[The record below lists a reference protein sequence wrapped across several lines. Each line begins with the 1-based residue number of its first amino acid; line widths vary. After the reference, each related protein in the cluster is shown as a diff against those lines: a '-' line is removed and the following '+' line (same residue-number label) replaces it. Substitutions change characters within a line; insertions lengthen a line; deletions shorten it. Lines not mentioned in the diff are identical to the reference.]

1 MAKVKKKSSSYSQ
14 NSSSFVKGRY
24 WSTIVIVLALL
35 AALVARAAYV
45 QLVQSDVLISEANKR
60 SLRTEQIPYIRGDI
74 LDRNGE
80 LLSVSVENYSVIADP
95 KEIFSKNSL
104 MEKDRWQRLSE
115 ALNTSLNGL
124 ISRLNKNPKSRFVYL
139 DRQISPTIANYI
151 RELKITGVSL
161 QKEYRRFYPTVEESA
176 QLLGYTDIDGQGIEG
191 IEKSFNSLLTGKSG
205 FKTYRKDKSGNVIEN
220 ISTTQK
226 YDAHDVTLSIDKHL
240 QSMVFREIKKA
251 VAENR
256 AESGT
261 AVLVSISTGEI
272 LAMATA
278 PSYNPN
284 NILGSQAEMRRNRA
298 ITDTFEPGSTVKPF
312 VVLTALTQKIVS
324 PDTIVNTKPFVVNG
338 HTIRDVAPR
347 NELSI
352 TGILQKS
359 SNVGV
364 SRLSLQMPISVLM
377 NTYHKAGFG
386 MPTNLG
392 LVGEQSGTLP
402 YNRKRWADIERATVA
417 YGYGLTVTPLQLARA
432 YVTLGSFGLYRPL
445 SITKVDPPVIGE
457 RIYSEKV
464 TREVVHMMESVAL
477 PGGGGIAAAVPGYRV
492 AIKTGTA
499 KKLENGRYVDKYIAY
514 TAGVAPASDPQ
525 FALVILINNPTAG
538 KYYGGSI
545 SAPVFSKIMGHTLR
559 VKNIKPDGI
568 EGETKSAKR
577 IVHIDS
583 LKTENQRHN

>member
-1 MAKVKKKSSSYSQ
+1 MTKVKKKSSSYSQ

-24 WSTIVIVLALL
+24 WFTILIVLALL
-35 AALVARAAYV
+35 ATLVARAAYV

-104 MEKDRWQRLSE
+104 MEKDRWQRLAE

-139 DRQISPTIANYI
+139 DRQISPTMANYI

-191 IEKSFNSLLTGKSG
+191 IEKSFNALLTGKSG
-205 FKTYRKDKSGNVIEN
+205 SKTYRKDKSGNVIEN

-251 VAENR
+251 VAENK

-312 VVLTALTQKIVS
+312 VVLTALTQKLCRRI
-324 PDTIVNTKPFVVNG
+324 
-338 HTIRDVAPR
+338 
-347 NELSI
+347 
-352 TGILQKS
+352 
-359 SNVGV
+359 
-364 SRLSLQMPISVLM
+364 
-377 NTYHKAGFG
+377 
-386 MPTNLG
+386 
-392 LVGEQSGTLP
+392 
-402 YNRKRWADIERATVA
+402 
-417 YGYGLTVTPLQLARA
+417 
-432 YVTLGSFGLYRPL
+432 PL
-445 SITKVDPPVIGE
+445 S
-457 RIYSEKV
+457 
-464 TREVVHMMESVAL
+464 
-477 PGGGGIAAAVPGYRV
+477 
-492 AIKTGTA
+492 
-499 KKLENGRYVDKYIAY
+499 
-514 TAGVAPASDPQ
+514 
-525 FALVILINNPTAG
+525 
-538 KYYGGSI
+538 
-545 SAPVFSKIMGHTLR
+545 TL
-559 VKNIKPDGI
+559 N
-568 EGETKSAKR
+568 
-577 IVHIDS
+577 H
-583 LKTENQRHN
+583 L

>member
-1 MAKVKKKSSSYSQ
+1 MVRAKIKSSQ
-14 NSSSFVKGRY
+14 QTSSFSKGRY
-24 WSTIVIVLALL
+24 IVTIILIMAGLIALI
-35 AALVARAAYV
+35 ARAAYV
-45 QLVQSDVLISEANKR
+45 QLVNADFYIAEGNKR

-80 LLSVSVENYSVIADP
+80 LLSVSVENYSIIADP
-95 KEIFSKNSL
+95 KEIFEKNSL

-115 ALNTSLNGL
+115 TLNVPLSDVIN
-124 ISRLNKNPKSRFVYL
+124 RLNKNPKSRFVYL
-139 DRQISPTIANYI
+139 DRQISPTMAKYI
-151 RELKITGVSL
+151 HDLKITGVSMR
-161 QKEYRRFYPTVEESA
+161 KEYRRFYPTVEESA
-176 QLLGYTDIDGQGIEG
+176 QLLGYTNIDGQGIEG
-191 IEKSFNSLLTGKSG
+191 IEKSFDSLLIGKSG
-205 FKTYRKDKSGNVIEN
+205 SKTYRRDKSGNIIEN
-220 ISTTQK
+220 ISSTQK
-226 YDAHDVTLSIDKHL
+226 YDAHDVTLSIDRHL

-251 VAENR
+251 VAENK

-261 AVLVSISTGEI
+261 AVLVKISTGEI

-284 NILGSQAEMRRNRA
+284 NIFGSQAELRRNRA

-312 VVLTALTQKIVS
+312 VVLTALNQKIIS
-324 PDTIVNTKPFVVNG
+324 PDTVINTKPFVVNG

-402 YNRKRWADIERATVA
+402 LHRKRWADIERATVA

-432 YVTLGSFGLYRPL
+432 YVALGSFGVYRPL

-457 RIYSEKV
+457 RIYPEKI
-464 TREVVHMMESVAL
+464 TREVVHMMESVAQ

-499 KKLENGRYVDKYIAY
+499 KKLENGQYVDKYIAY
-514 TAGVAPASDPQ
+514 TAGIAPASDPQ

-538 KYYGGSI
+538 KYYGGAI

-559 VKNIKPDGI
+559 AKNITPDGI
-568 EGETKSAKR
+568 EGDTKSAKR
-577 IVHIDS
+577 IVRIDT
-583 LKTENQRHN
+583 LKNENLRDN

>member
-1 MAKVKKKSSSYSQ
+1 MARTKSKSLQ
-14 NSSSFVKGRY
+14 QVSSFSKGRY
-24 WSTIVIVLALL
+24 VVTIVLIIAGLIALI
-35 AALVARAAYV
+35 ARAAYV
-45 QLVQSDVLISEANKR
+45 QLINSDFYIAEGNKR

-80 LLSVSVENYSVIADP
+80 LLSVSVENYSIIADP
-95 KEIFSKNSL
+95 KEIFEKNSL
-104 MEKDRWQRLSE
+104 MEKERWQRLAETLNMSLSE
-115 ALNTSLNGL
+115 L
-124 ISRLNKNPKSRFVYL
+124 IARLNKNPKSRFVYL
-139 DRQISPTIANYI
+139 DRQISPTMAKYI
-151 RELKITGVSL
+151 HDLKITGISMR
-161 QKEYRRFYPTVEESA
+161 KEYRRFYPTVEESA
-176 QLLGYTDIDGQGIEG
+176 QLLGYTNIDGQGIEG
-191 IEKSFNSLLTGKSG
+191 IEKSFDSLLIGKAGS
-205 FKTYRKDKSGNVIEN
+205 KTYRRDKSGNIIEN
-220 ISTTQK
+220 ISSTQK
-226 YDAHDVTLSIDKHL
+226 YDAHDVTLSIDRHL

-251 VAENR
+251 VAENK

-261 AVLVSISTGEI
+261 AVLVKISTGEI

-284 NILGSQAEMRRNRA
+284 NIFGSQAELRRNRA

-312 VVLTALTQKIVS
+312 VVLTALSQKIIS
-324 PDTIVNTKPFVVNG
+324 PDTVINTKPFVVNG

-402 YNRKRWADIERATVA
+402 LNRKRWADIERATVA

-432 YVTLGSFGLYRPL
+432 YVALGSFGIYRPL

-457 RIYSEKV
+457 RIYSEKI
-464 TREVVHMMESVAL
+464 TREVVHMMESVAQ

-499 KKLENGRYVDKYIAY
+499 KKLENGQYVDKYIAY
-514 TAGVAPASDPQ
+514 TAGIAPASDPQ

-538 KYYGGSI
+538 KYYGGAI

-559 VKNIKPDGI
+559 AKNITPDGI
-568 EGETKSAKR
+568 EGDVKSAKR
-577 IVHIDS
+577 IVRIDTPKS
-583 LKTENQRHN
+583 ENQRNN

>member
-1 MAKVKKKSSSYSQ
+1 MVRVKKKSLQ
-14 NSSSFVKGRY
+14 QTSSFSKGRY
-24 WSTIVIVLALL
+24 IFAIVFIIAGLIALI
-35 AALVARAAYV
+35 ARAAYV
-45 QLVQSDVLISEANKR
+45 QLINADFYIAEGNKR

-80 LLSVSVENYSVIADP
+80 LLSVSVENYSIIADP
-95 KEIFSKNSL
+95 KEIFEKNSL
-104 MEKDRWQRLSE
+104 MEKERWQRLAE
-115 ALNTSLNGL
+115 TLNVPLSDVIN
-124 ISRLNKNPKSRFVYL
+124 RLNKNPKSRFVYL
-139 DRQISPTIANYI
+139 DRQISPTMAKYI
-151 RELKITGVSL
+151 RDLKITGISMR
-161 QKEYRRFYPTVEESA
+161 KEYRRFYPTVEESA
-176 QLLGYTDIDGQGIEG
+176 QLLGYTNIDGQGIEG
-191 IEKSFNSLLTGKSG
+191 IEKSFDSLLIGKSG
-205 FKTYRKDKSGNVIEN
+205 SKTYRRDKSGNIIEN
-220 ISTTQK
+220 ISSTQK
-226 YDAHDVTLSIDKHL
+226 YDAHDVTLSIDRHL

-251 VAENR
+251 VAENK

-261 AVLVSISTGEI
+261 AVLVKISTGEI

-284 NILGSQAEMRRNRA
+284 SIFGSQAELRRNRA

-312 VVLTALTQKIVS
+312 VVLTALTQKIIS
-324 PDTIVNTKPFVVNG
+324 PDTVINTKPFVVNG

-402 YNRKRWADIERATVA
+402 LNRKRWADIERATVA

-432 YVTLGSFGLYRPL
+432 YVALGSFGVYRPL

-464 TREVVHMMESVAL
+464 TREVVKMMESVAQ

-499 KKLENGRYVDKYIAY
+499 KKLENGQYVDKYIAY
-514 TAGVAPASDPQ
+514 TAGIAPASDPQ

-538 KYYGGSI
+538 KYYGGAI

-559 VKNIKPDGI
+559 AKNITPDGI
-568 EGETKSAKR
+568 EGEVKSAKR
-577 IVHIDS
+577 VVRIDT
-583 LKTENQRHN
+583 LKSENQRDN

>member
-1 MAKVKKKSSSYSQ
+1 MVRAKIKSSQ
-14 NSSSFVKGRY
+14 QTSSFSKGRY
-24 WSTIVIVLALL
+24 IVTIILIMAGLIALI
-35 AALVARAAYV
+35 ARAAYV
-45 QLVQSDVLISEANKR
+45 QLVNADFYIAEGNKR

-80 LLSVSVENYSVIADP
+80 LLSVSVENYSIIADP
-95 KEIFSKNSL
+95 KEIFEKNSL
-104 MEKDRWQRLSE
+104 MEKERWQRLAE
-115 ALNTSLNGL
+115 TLNVPLSDVIN
-124 ISRLNKNPKSRFVYL
+124 RLNKNPKSRFVYL
-139 DRQISPTIANYI
+139 DRQISPTMAKYI
-151 RELKITGVSL
+151 HDLKITGVSMR
-161 QKEYRRFYPTVEESA
+161 KEYRRFYPTVEESA
-176 QLLGYTDIDGQGIEG
+176 QLLGYTNIDGQGIEG
-191 IEKSFNSLLTGKSG
+191 IEKSFDSLLIGKSG
-205 FKTYRKDKSGNVIEN
+205 SKTYRRDKSGNIIEN
-220 ISTTQK
+220 ISSTQK
-226 YDAHDVTLSIDKHL
+226 YDAHDVTLSIDRHL

-251 VAENR
+251 VAENK

-261 AVLVSISTGEI
+261 AVLVKISTGEI

-284 NILGSQAEMRRNRA
+284 NIFGSQAELRRNRA

-312 VVLTALTQKIVS
+312 VVLTALNQKIIS
-324 PDTIVNTKPFVVNG
+324 PDTVINTKPFVVNG

-402 YNRKRWADIERATVA
+402 LHRKRWADIERATVA
-417 YGYGLTVTPLQLARA
+417 YGYGLTVTPLQLVRA
-432 YVTLGSFGLYRPL
+432 YVALGSFGVYRPL

-457 RIYSEKV
+457 RIYPEKI
-464 TREVVHMMESVAL
+464 TREVVHMMESVAQ

-499 KKLENGRYVDKYIAY
+499 KKLENGQYVDKYIAY
-514 TAGVAPASDPQ
+514 TAGIAPASDPQ

-538 KYYGGSI
+538 KYYGGAI

-559 VKNIKPDGI
+559 AKNITPDGI
-568 EGETKSAKR
+568 EGDTKSAKR
-577 IVHIDS
+577 IVRIDT
-583 LKTENQRHN
+583 LKNENLRDN

>member
-1 MAKVKKKSSSYSQ
+1 MVRAKIKSSQ
-14 NSSSFVKGRY
+14 QTSSFSKGRY
-24 WSTIVIVLALL
+24 IVTIILIMAGLIALI
-35 AALVARAAYV
+35 ARAAYV
-45 QLVQSDVLISEANKR
+45 QLVNADFYIAEGNKR

-80 LLSVSVENYSVIADP
+80 LLSVSVENYSIIADP
-95 KEIFSKNSL
+95 KEIFEKNSL
-104 MEKDRWQRLSE
+104 MEKDRWQRLAE
-115 ALNTSLNGL
+115 TLNVPLSDVIN
-124 ISRLNKNPKSRFVYL
+124 RLNKNPKSRFVYL
-139 DRQISPTIANYI
+139 DRQISPTMAKYI
-151 RELKITGVSL
+151 HDLKITGVSMR
-161 QKEYRRFYPTVEESA
+161 KEYRRFYPTVEESA
-176 QLLGYTDIDGQGIEG
+176 QLLGHTNIDGQGIEG
-191 IEKSFNSLLTGKSG
+191 IEKSFDSLLIGKSG
-205 FKTYRKDKSGNVIEN
+205 SKTYRRDKSGNIIEN
-220 ISTTQK
+220 ISSTQK
-226 YDAHDVTLSIDKHL
+226 YDAHDVTLSIDRHL

-251 VAENR
+251 VAENK

-261 AVLVSISTGEI
+261 AVLVKISTGEI

-284 NILGSQAEMRRNRA
+284 NIFGSQAELRRNRA

-312 VVLTALTQKIVS
+312 VVLTALNQKIIS
-324 PDTIVNTKPFVVNG
+324 PDTVINTKPFVVNG

-402 YNRKRWADIERATVA
+402 LHRKRWADIERATVA

-432 YVTLGSFGLYRPL
+432 YVALGSFGVYRPL

-457 RIYSEKV
+457 RIYPEKI
-464 TREVVHMMESVAL
+464 TREVVHMMESVAQ

-499 KKLENGRYVDKYIAY
+499 KKLENGQYVDKYIAY
-514 TAGVAPASDPQ
+514 TAGIAPASDPQ

-538 KYYGGSI
+538 KYYGGAI

-559 VKNIKPDGI
+559 AKNITPDGI
-568 EGETKSAKR
+568 EGDTKSAKR
-577 IVHIDS
+577 IVRIDT
-583 LKTENQRHN
+583 LKNENLRDN

>member
-1 MAKVKKKSSSYSQ
+1 MVRAKIKSSQ
-14 NSSSFVKGRY
+14 QTSSFSKGRY
-24 WSTIVIVLALL
+24 IVTIILIMAGLIALI
-35 AALVARAAYV
+35 ARAAYV
-45 QLVQSDVLISEANKR
+45 QLVNADFYIAEGNKR

-74 LDRNGE
+74 LDRKGE
-80 LLSVSVENYSVIADP
+80 LLSVSVENYSIIADP
-95 KEIFSKNSL
+95 KEIFEKNSL
-104 MEKDRWQRLSE
+104 MEKDRWQRLAE
-115 ALNTSLNGL
+115 TLNVPLSDVIN
-124 ISRLNKNPKSRFVYL
+124 RLNKNPKSRFVYL
-139 DRQISPTIANYI
+139 DRQISPTMAKYI
-151 RELKITGVSL
+151 HDLKITGVSMR
-161 QKEYRRFYPTVEESA
+161 KEYRRFYPTVEESA
-176 QLLGYTDIDGQGIEG
+176 QLLGYTNIDGQGIEG
-191 IEKSFNSLLTGKSG
+191 IEKSFDSLLIGKSG
-205 FKTYRKDKSGNVIEN
+205 SKTYRRDKSGNIIEN
-220 ISTTQK
+220 ISSTQK
-226 YDAHDVTLSIDKHL
+226 YDAHDVTLSIDRHL

-251 VAENR
+251 VAENK

-261 AVLVSISTGEI
+261 AVLVKISTGEI

-284 NILGSQAEMRRNRA
+284 NIFGSQAELRRNRA

-312 VVLTALTQKIVS
+312 VVLTALNQKIIS
-324 PDTIVNTKPFVVNG
+324 PDTVINTKPFVVNG

-402 YNRKRWADIERATVA
+402 LHRKRWADIERATVA

-432 YVTLGSFGLYRPL
+432 YVALGSFGVYRPL

-457 RIYSEKV
+457 RIYPEKI
-464 TREVVHMMESVAL
+464 TREVVHMMESVAQ

-499 KKLENGRYVDKYIAY
+499 KKLENGQYVDKYIAY
-514 TAGVAPASDPQ
+514 TAGIAPASDPQ

-538 KYYGGSI
+538 KYYGGAI

-559 VKNIKPDGI
+559 AKNITPDGI
-568 EGETKSAKR
+568 EGDTKSAKR
-577 IVHIDS
+577 IVRIDT
-583 LKTENQRHN
+583 LKNENLRDN

>member
-1 MAKVKKKSSSYSQ
+1 MARVKNKSLQ
-14 NSSSFVKGRY
+14 QVSSFSKGRY
-24 WSTIVIVLALL
+24 ILTIVLIIAGLVALI
-35 AALVARAAYV
+35 ARAAYV
-45 QLVQSDVLISEANKR
+45 QLINADFYIAEGNKR

-80 LLSVSVENYSVIADP
+80 LLSVSVENYSIIADP
-95 KEIFSKNSL
+95 KEIFEKNSL
-104 MEKDRWQRLSE
+104 MEKERWQRLAE
-115 ALNTSLNGL
+115 TLNVPLSDVIN
-124 ISRLNKNPKSRFVYL
+124 RLNKNPKSRFVYL
-139 DRQISPTIANYI
+139 DRQISPTMAKYI
-151 RELKITGVSL
+151 HDLKITGISMR
-161 QKEYRRFYPTVEESA
+161 KEYRRFYPTVEESA
-176 QLLGYTDIDGQGIEG
+176 QLLGYTNIDGQGIEG
-191 IEKSFNSLLTGKSG
+191 IEKSFDSLLIGKSG
-205 FKTYRKDKSGNVIEN
+205 SKTYRRDKSGNIIEN
-220 ISTTQK
+220 ISSTQK
-226 YDAHDVTLSIDKHL
+226 YDAHDVTLSIDRHL

-251 VAENR
+251 VAENK

-261 AVLVSISTGEI
+261 AVLVKISTGEI

-284 NILGSQAEMRRNRA
+284 SIFGSQAELRRNRA

-312 VVLTALTQKIVS
+312 VVLTALTQKIIS
-324 PDTIVNTKPFVVNG
+324 PDTVINTKPFVVNG

-402 YNRKRWADIERATVA
+402 LNRKRWADIERATVA

-432 YVTLGSFGLYRPL
+432 YVALGSFGVYRPL

-464 TREVVHMMESVAL
+464 TREVVHMMESVAQ

-499 KKLENGRYVDKYIAY
+499 KKLENGQYVDKYIAY
-514 TAGVAPASDPQ
+514 TAGIAPASDPQ

-538 KYYGGSI
+538 KYYGGAI

-559 VKNIKPDGI
+559 AKNITPDGI
-568 EGETKSAKR
+568 EGEVKSAKR
-577 IVHIDS
+577 VVRIDT
-583 LKTENQRHN
+583 LKSENQRDN

>member
-1 MAKVKKKSSSYSQ
+1 MVRAKIKSSQ
-14 NSSSFVKGRY
+14 QTSSFSKGRY
-24 WSTIVIVLALL
+24 IVTIILIMAGLIALI
-35 AALVARAAYV
+35 ARAAYV
-45 QLVQSDVLISEANKR
+45 QLVNADFYIAEGNKR

-80 LLSVSVENYSVIADP
+80 LLSVSVENYSIIADP
-95 KEIFSKNSL
+95 KEIFEKNSL

-115 ALNTSLNGL
+115 TLNVPLSDVIN
-124 ISRLNKNPKSRFVYL
+124 RLNKNPKSRFVYL
-139 DRQISPTIANYI
+139 DRQISPTMAKYI
-151 RELKITGVSL
+151 HDLKITGVSMR
-161 QKEYRRFYPTVEESA
+161 KEYRRFYPTVEESA
-176 QLLGYTDIDGQGIEG
+176 QLLGYTNIDGQGIEG
-191 IEKSFNSLLTGKSG
+191 IEKSFDSLLIGKSG
-205 FKTYRKDKSGNVIEN
+205 SKTYRRDKSGNIIEN
-220 ISTTQK
+220 ISSTQK
-226 YDAHDVTLSIDKHL
+226 YDAHDVTLSIDRHL

-251 VAENR
+251 VAENK

-261 AVLVSISTGEI
+261 AVLVKISTGEI

-284 NILGSQAEMRRNRA
+284 NIFGSQAELRRNRA

-312 VVLTALTQKIVS
+312 VVLTALNQKIIS
-324 PDTIVNTKPFVVNG
+324 PDTVINTKPFVVNG

-402 YNRKRWADIERATVA
+402 LHRKRWADIERATVA

-432 YVTLGSFGLYRPL
+432 YVALGSFGVYRPL
-445 SITKVDPPVIGE
+445 SITKVDPPVIAE
-457 RIYSEKV
+457 RIYPEKI
-464 TREVVHMMESVAL
+464 TREVVHMMESVAQ

-499 KKLENGRYVDKYIAY
+499 KKLENGQYVDKYIAY
-514 TAGVAPASDPQ
+514 TAGIAPASDPQ

-538 KYYGGSI
+538 KYYGGAI

-559 VKNIKPDGI
+559 AKNITPDGI
-568 EGETKSAKR
+568 EGDTKSAKR
-577 IVHIDS
+577 IVRIDT
-583 LKTENQRHN
+583 LKNENLRDN

>member
-1 MAKVKKKSSSYSQ
+1 MVRAKIKSSQ
-14 NSSSFVKGRY
+14 QTSSFSKGRY
-24 WSTIVIVLALL
+24 IVTIVLIIGLLIALI
-35 AALVARAAYV
+35 ARAAYV
-45 QLVQSDVLISEANKR
+45 QLINADFYIAEGNKR
-60 SLRTEQIPYIRGDI
+60 SLRTEQIPFIRGDI
-74 LDRNGE
+74 LDRNGD

-95 KEIFSKNSL
+95 KEIFAKNSL
-104 MEKDRWQRLSE
+104 MEKERWQRLAE
-115 ALNTSLNGL
+115 TLDMSLPQL
-124 ISRLNKNPKSRFVYL
+124 IARLNKNPKSRFVYL
-139 DRQISPTIANYI
+139 DRQISPTIAKYI
-151 RELKITGVSL
+151 QDLKITGISMR
-161 QKEYRRFYPTVEESA
+161 KEYRRFYPTVEESA
-176 QLLGYTDIDGQGIEG
+176 QLLGYTNIDGQGIEG
-191 IEKSFNSLLTGKSG
+191 IEKSFDSLLIGKAGS
-205 FKTYRKDKSGNVIEN
+205 KTYRRDKSGNIIEN
-220 ISTTQK
+220 ISSTQK
-226 YDAHDVTLSIDKHL
+226 YDAHDVTLSIDRHL

-251 VAENR
+251 VAENK

-261 AVLVSISTGEI
+261 AVLVKISTGEI

-284 NILGSQAEMRRNRA
+284 NILGSQAELRRNRA

-312 VVLTALTQKIVS
+312 VVLSALTQKIVS
-324 PDTIVNTKPFVVNG
+324 PDTVINTTPFVVNG

-359 SNVGV
+359 SNIGV

-386 MPTNLG
+386 KPTNLG

-402 YNRKRWADIERATVA
+402 LNRKRWADIERATVA

-432 YVTLGSFGLYRPL
+432 YVALGSFGVYRPL

-457 RIYSEKV
+457 RIYSEKI
-464 TREVVHMMESVAL
+464 TREVVHMMESVAQ

-499 KKLENGRYVDKYIAY
+499 KKLENGQYVDKYIAY
-514 TAGVAPASDPQ
+514 TAGIAPASNPQ

-538 KYYGGSI
+538 KYYGGAI

-559 VKNIKPDGI
+559 AKNITPDGI
-568 EGETKSAKR
+568 SGEVKSAKR
-577 IVHIDS
+577 IVRIEIPKS
-583 LKTENQRHN
+583 ENQRNN

>member
-1 MAKVKKKSSSYSQ
+1 MTKVKKKSLQ
-14 NSSSFVKGRY
+14 QMSSFSKGRY
-24 WSTIVIVLALL
+24 IFILIAITVGLLALI
-35 AALVARAAYV
+35 ARAAYV
-45 QLVQSDVLISEANKR
+45 QLINADFYIAEGNKR

-80 LLSVSVENYSVIADP
+80 LLSVSVENYSIIADP
-95 KEIFSKNSL
+95 KDIFEKNSL
-104 MEKDRWQRLSE
+104 MEKERWQRLAE
-115 ALNTSLNGL
+115 TLNIPLNE
-124 ISRLNKNPKSRFVYL
+124 IIKRLNKNPKSRFVYL
-139 DRQISPTIANYI
+139 DRQISPTMAKYI
-151 RELKITGVSL
+151 HDLKITGVSMR
-161 QKEYRRFYPTVEESA
+161 KEYRRFYPTVEESA
-176 QLLGYTDIDGQGIEG
+176 QLLGYTNIDGQGIEG
-191 IEKSFNSLLTGKSG
+191 IEKSFDSLLIGKSG
-205 FKTYRKDKSGNVIEN
+205 SKTYRRDKSGNIIEN
-220 ISTTQK
+220 ISSTQK
-226 YDAHDVTLSIDKHL
+226 YDAHDVTLSIDRHL

-251 VAENR
+251 VAENK

-261 AVLVSISTGEI
+261 AVLVKISTGEI

-284 NILGSQAEMRRNRA
+284 NILGSQAELRRNRA

-312 VVLTALTQKIVS
+312 VVLTALTQKIIS
-324 PDTIVNTKPFVVNG
+324 PDTVINTKPFVVNG

-402 YNRKRWADIERATVA
+402 INRKRWADIERATVA

-445 SITKVDPPVIGE
+445 SITKIDPPVIGE
-457 RIYSEKV
+457 RVFSDKIA
-464 TREVVHMMESVAL
+464 REVVHMMESVAL

-499 KKLENGRYVDKYIAY
+499 KKLENGQYVDKYIAY
-514 TAGVAPASDPQ
+514 TAGIAPASNPQ

-559 VKNIKPDGI
+559 VKNITPDGI
-568 EGETKSAKR
+568 ESDTKNAKR
-577 IVHIDS
+577 IVRVDNHN
-583 LKTENQRHN
+583 KENQQDN

>member
-1 MAKVKKKSSSYSQ
+1 MVRAKIKSSQ
-14 NSSSFVKGRY
+14 QTSSFSKGRY
-24 WSTIVIVLALL
+24 IVTIILIMAGLIALI
-35 AALVARAAYV
+35 ARAAYV
-45 QLVQSDVLISEANKR
+45 QLVNADFYIAEGNKR

-80 LLSVSVENYSVIADP
+80 LLSVSVENYSIIADP
-95 KEIFSKNSL
+95 KEIFEKNSL
-104 MEKDRWQRLSE
+104 MEKDRWQRLAE
-115 ALNTSLNGL
+115 TLNVPLSDVIN
-124 ISRLNKNPKSRFVYL
+124 RLNKNPKSRFVYL
-139 DRQISPTIANYI
+139 DRQISPTMAKYI
-151 RELKITGVSL
+151 HDLKITGVSMR
-161 QKEYRRFYPTVEESA
+161 KEYRRFYPTVEESA
-176 QLLGYTDIDGQGIEG
+176 QLLGYTNIDGQGIEG
-191 IEKSFNSLLTGKSG
+191 IEKSFDSLLIGKSG
-205 FKTYRKDKSGNVIEN
+205 SKTYRRDKSGNIIEN
-220 ISTTQK
+220 ISSTQK
-226 YDAHDVTLSIDKHL
+226 YDAHDVTLSIDRHL

-251 VAENR
+251 VAENK

-261 AVLVSISTGEI
+261 AVLVKISTGEI

-284 NILGSQAEMRRNRA
+284 NIFGSQAELRRNRA

-312 VVLTALTQKIVS
+312 VVLTALNQKIIS
-324 PDTIVNTKPFVVNG
+324 PDTVINTKPFVVNG

-402 YNRKRWADIERATVA
+402 LHRKRWADIERATVA

-432 YVTLGSFGLYRPL
+432 YVALGSFGVYRPL

-457 RIYSEKV
+457 RIYPEKI
-464 TREVVHMMESVAL
+464 TREVVHMMESVAQ

-499 KKLENGRYVDKYIAY
+499 KKLENGQYVDKYIAY
-514 TAGVAPASDPQ
+514 TAGIAPASDPQ

-538 KYYGGSI
+538 KYYGGAI

-559 VKNIKPDGI
+559 AKNITPDGI
-568 EGETKSAKR
+568 EGDTKSAKR
-577 IVHIDS
+577 IVRIDT
-583 LKTENQRHN
+583 LKNENLRDN